1 MTNKEQRETLRY
13 SIKRGPIGIT
23 AVFQATSSGDENG
36 KQGM

>member
-13 SIKRGPIGIT
+13 SIKRDPIT